1 MYWKYNL
8 CSTSLI
14 IHHVSSFLCLITPI
28 VYDYGAAEC
37 IIGVS
42 ILEATNFP
50 LNFSTV
56 LRHLQMTGTLLYR
69 IVRNYFYIAYLVM
82 RFPIAIYFLF
92 IPAFTKS
99 PKSPWIIKL
108 AGLGLLV
115 QSYFFGR
122 RIMEIVTLKLKK
134 LGINYEYLND
144 EIASK

>member
-1 MYWKYNL
+1 
-8 CSTSLI
+8 
-14 IHHVSSFLCLITPI
+14 
-28 VYDYGAAEC
+28 
-37 IIGVS
+37 
-42 ILEATNFP
+42 
-50 LNFSTV
+50 
-56 LRHLQMTGTLLYR
+56 
-69 IVRNYFYIAYLVM
+69 M